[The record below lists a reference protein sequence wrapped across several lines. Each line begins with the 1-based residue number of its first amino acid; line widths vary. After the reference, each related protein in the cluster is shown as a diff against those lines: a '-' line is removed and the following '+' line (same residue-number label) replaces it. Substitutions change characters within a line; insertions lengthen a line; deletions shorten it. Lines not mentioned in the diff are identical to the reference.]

1 MMPARFHNSA
11 TVYALK
17 SFQMSADENR
27 FMSNT
32 RVERVWRFHCWCI
45 VPHFCLMLY
54 YPVTPPNTKIL
65 YNFSITFAGNRDSCH
80 ICPFNMFCMQMVQYL
95 NAGHVF
101 QLVIYRWA
109 TTKKTVGLFMLEEEF
124 CWYGFGPLV
133 STNQYKVILTDRLYP
148 RLASRSAFS
157 VGTLHYNRVH

>member
-11 TVYALK
+11 TVCALK

-32 RVERVWRFHCWCI
+32 RVERVWRFHCWCT

-109 TTKKTVGLFMLEEEF
+109 TTKKNSRSVHAGGGIL
-124 CWYGFGPLV
+124 LV
-133 STNQYKVILTDRLYP
+133 WFWSTCQYKSIQSYFDWSPLSQTCQPFRI
-148 RLASRSAFS
+148 
-157 VGTLHYNRVH
+157 